1 MIDIAVT
8 PELVVGALAA
18 LLALVALVVA
28 VPAWRKVRRV
38 DRLVVAADA
47 EGAGVAATM
56 VRHDDLL
63 RELRSDL
70 LVVHDNTQLLR
81 RLVRDTIS
89 HVGLVRYDAF
99 QDLTG
104 AMSFSLAML
113 DEQGDGVVITSI
125 AGRNDSR
132 MYAKNITGGRC
143 GPTITEE
150 ERAAVERAVA
160 DKSDAVEIESTASAR
175 RRRAS

>member
-1 MIDIAVT
+1 MSEIVVT
-8 PELVVGALAA
+8 PELVVAGVAA
-18 LLALVALVVA
+18 LLALVALLVA

-38 DRLVVAADA
+38 DRMVVAADA
-47 EGAGVAATM
+47 EGAGVVATM

-81 RLVRDTIS
+81 RLARDTIS

-99 QDLTG
+99 QDLSG

-143 GPTITEE
+143 GPTITSE
-150 ERAAVERAVA
+150 ERVAVERAVA
-160 DKSDAVEIESTASAR
+160 NESDAVEIESTHVVRRSKAS
-175 RRRAS
+175 

>member
-1 MIDIAVT
+1 MSEIVVT
-8 PELVVGALAA
+8 PELVVAGVAA
-18 LLALVALVVA
+18 LLALVALLVA

-38 DRLVVAADA
+38 DRMVVAADA
-47 EGAGVAATM
+47 EGAGVVATM

-81 RLVRDTIS
+81 RLARDTIS

-99 QDLTG
+99 QDLSG

-143 GPTITEE
+143 GPSITSE

-160 DKSDAVEIESTASAR
+160 NESDAVEIESTDIVRRSKAS
-175 RRRAS
+175 

>member
-1 MIDIAVT
+1 MSEIVVT
-8 PELVVGALAA
+8 PELVVAGVAA
-18 LLALVALVVA
+18 LFALVALLVA

-38 DRLVVAADA
+38 DRMVVAADA
-47 EGAGVAATM
+47 EGAGVVATM

-81 RLVRDTIS
+81 RLARDTIS

-99 QDLTG
+99 QDLSGT
-104 AMSFSLAML
+104 MSFSLALL
-113 DEQGDGVVITSI
+113 DEQGNGVVITAI

-132 MYAKNITGGRC
+132 MYAKTISGGRC
-143 GPTITEE
+143 GPSITNE

-160 DKSDAVEIESTASAR
+160 NESDAVEIESTDIVRRSKAS
-175 RRRAS
+175 